1 MSGPNRCASAD
12 KPAASSSAALSVLLS
27 TFLGSVPDAA
37 RYEFRAGELTREP
50 VRAERHVLKQK
61 TIFIRGFG
69 CQAHLLRALRP
80 ADPHEEVPRRK
91 LTVAQLPQCEALVEL
106 GALAAGVSL
115 RVAEPENSITSS

>member
-69 CQAHLLRALRP
+69 CQAHLLRALPLLIPTKRCRAANLRWP
-80 ADPHEEVPRRK
+80 SSHSVRLSWNSVPW
-91 LTVAQLPQCEALVEL
+91 QLA
-106 GALAAGVSL
+106 
-115 RVAEPENSITSS
+115 